1 MGKFSRTW
9 QLMGA
14 SWQLLKQDKKLIVFP
29 LISGV
34 ALVIVILLFGVP
46 LYSSGEAQR
55 YLGDP
60 NHPARQMYITLF
72 LFYFISYFVMIYC
85 NSALIACVLK
95 QMDGDQ
101 PTLGDGWSAAW
112 QRLPQI
118 FGWALL
124 ASTVGFVLRLIEERV
139 GFIGRIVVGLLGMA
153 WTVTAFLV
161 VPVLVA
167 EGKGPIEAYKQS
179 VAMFKRTWGEQLIGN
194 VSFGLVFMLLGILPV
209 AIAVLLGAI
218 ISPLTLVVIVPLAVI
233 YLIALALMQS
243 TLQTI
248 YQVAIYR
255 YATDGKAPDGFDSQ
269 LIAESFRIKTKR

>member
-1 MGKFSRTW
+1 MGKFARTW
-9 QLMGA
+9 QLMEA

-29 LISGV
+29 MISGV
-34 ALVIVILLFGVP
+34 ALAIVILLFGVP

-55 YLGDP
+55 YLSDP
-60 NHPARQMYITLF
+60 NHPARQMYVMLF

-95 QMDGDQ
+95 QMAGDQ

-124 ASTVGFVLRLIEERV
+124 TSTVGFVLRLIEERV
-139 GFIGRIVVGLLGMA
+139 GLIGRIVVGLLGMA

-167 EGKGPIEAYKQS
+167 EGDGPVDAYKRS
-179 VAMFKRTWGEQLIGN
+179 VEMLKHTWGEQLIGN
-194 VSFGLVFMLLGILPV
+194 VSFGLVFLLLGIVPV
-209 AIAVLLGAI
+209 AIAVMLGAI
-218 ISPLTLVVIVPLAVI
+218 ISPVTLLVIVPLVVI
-233 YLIALALMQS
+233 YLITLALVQS
-243 TLQTI
+243 ALQTI